1 MPAAGRIGGGR
12 PGNQAMNDRQQ
23 TFPKGSV
30 SQLYLLVTVLFVACL
45 IAANITAVKLIEPW
59 GLAMDAGTIVFPV
72 SYILGDVL
80 TEVYGFRAARRVIWL
95 GFLANL
101 FVVAAISLAAIVP
114 AASFWDGQA
123 AYEQILGFVPR
134 ILLASFCAYLVG
146 EFANSVVL
154 AKMKVATEGRH
165 LWARTIGSTL
175 VGQGL
180 DSLVF
185 VLIAFSFVIPLSALL
200 PMIVTQ
206 WLVKTAYEA
215 LATPVTYGVVGYL
228 KRREGIDVYDRETRF
243 NPLPLGD

>member
-1 MPAAGRIGGGR
+1 MTQPPFQSR
-12 PGNQAMNDRQQ
+12 PGMVTQ
-23 TFPKGSV
+23 G
-30 SQLYLLVTVLFVACL
+30 YLVVTVLFVTCL

-95 GFLANL
+95 GFLGNL
-101 FVVAAISLAAIVP
+101 FVVAAISLAQIVP

-123 AYEQILGFVPR
+123 AYEQILGFTPR
-134 ILLASFCAYLVG
+134 ILIASFCAYLVG

-154 AKMKVATEGRH
+154 AKMKVAMAGRH
-165 LWARTIGSTL
+165 LWMRTIGSTL

-185 VLIAFSFVIPLSALL
+185 VLVAFSGVVPLGALL
-200 PMIVTQ
+200 VMIFTQ

-215 LATPVTYGVVGYL
+215 LATPVTYGVVGFL
-228 KRREGIDVYDRETRF
+228 KRREGVDVYDRDTRF
-243 NPLPLGD
+243 NPLPVGD

>member
-1 MPAAGRIGGGR
+1 MTQGS
-12 PGNQAMNDRQQ
+12 NSTDR
-23 TFPKGSV
+23 GI

-45 IAANITAVKLIEPW
+45 IAANITATKLIEPW

-101 FVVAAISLAAIVP
+101 LVVAAIAIAQIVP
-114 AASFWDGQA
+114 PASFWDGQA

-134 ILLASFCAYLVG
+134 ILVASFCAYLVG

-154 AKMKVATEGRH
+154 AKMKVATGGRH
-165 LWARTIGSTL
+165 LWMRTIGSTV

-185 VLIAFSFVIPLSALL
+185 VTIAFSGVIPLSALL
-200 PMIVTQ
+200 TMMLTQ

-215 LATPVTYGVVGYL
+215 LATPVTYGVVGWL
-228 KRREGIDVYDRETRF
+228 KRREGIDVFDRNTRF
-243 NPLPLGD
+243 NPLPIGN

>member
-1 MPAAGRIGGGR
+1 MTQRSDST
-12 PGNQAMNDRQQ
+12 DR
-23 TFPKGSV
+23 GI
-30 SQLYLLVTVLFVACL
+30 SQLYVLVTVLFVACL
-45 IAANITAVKLIEPW
+45 IAANITATKLIEPW

-101 FVVAAISLAAIVP
+101 LVVAAIAVAQVVP
-114 AASFWDGQA
+114 PASFWDGQA

-134 ILLASFCAYLVG
+134 ILIASFCAYLVG

-154 AKMKVATEGRH
+154 AKMKVATGGRH
-165 LWARTIGSTL
+165 LWMRTIGSTM

-185 VLIAFSFVIPLSALL
+185 VTIAFSGVIPLAALL
-200 PMIVTQ
+200 SMMLTQ

-215 LATPVTYGVVGYL
+215 LATPVTYGVVGWL
-228 KRREGIDVYDRETRF
+228 KRREGIDVFDRDTRF
-243 NPLPLGD
+243 NPLPIGS

>member
-1 MPAAGRIGGGR
+1 ML
-12 PGNQAMNDRQQ
+12 QQ
-23 TFPKGSV
+23 PPRFPRGPV

-45 IAANITAVKLIEPW
+45 IAANITATKLIEPW

-101 FVVAAISLAAIVP
+101 LVVAAIAVAGLVP

-123 AYEQILGFVPR
+123 AYDQILGFTPR
-134 ILLASFCAYLVG
+134 ILAASFCAYLVG

-154 AKMKVATEGRH
+154 AKMKVATGGRY
-165 LWARTIGSTL
+165 LWTRTIGSTL

-180 DSLVF
+180 DSLIF
-185 VLIAFSFVIPLSALL
+185 VTLAFSGVVPFEAMLV
-200 PMIVTQ
+200 MIATQ
-206 WLVKTAYEA
+206 WVVKSAYEA
-215 LATPVTYGVVGYL
+215 LATPVTYAVVGFL
-228 KRREGIDVYDRETRF
+228 KRREGVDIYDRDTRF
-243 NPLPLGD
+243 NPLPIGD

>member
-1 MPAAGRIGGGR
+1 MTQLPQSA
-12 PGNQAMNDRQQ
+12 
-23 TFPKGSV
+23 PKGGV

-59 GLAMDAGTIVFPV
+59 GLVMDAGTIVFPV

-101 FVVAAISLAAIVP
+101 FVVCAISLAAIVP

-123 AYEQILGFVPR
+123 AYEQILGFTPR

-146 EFANSVVL
+146 EFANSMVL
-154 AKMKVATEGRH
+154 AKMKVATGGRH
-165 LWARTIGSTL
+165 LWTRTIGSTL

-185 VLIAFSFVIPLSALL
+185 VLIAFSFVVPLPALVT
-200 PMIVTQ
+200 MIATQ

-228 KRREGIDVYDRETRF
+228 KRREGVDVFDRDTRF